1 MPHKPTSFRNRWPS
15 AILFAPTLLITAL
28 WINSAFAPKS
38 SAGSRAPLTWNCR
51 IVPNYI
57 RLEKTSAAIPV
68 TTLPAGAIPPTWG
81 NPPYN
86 GVTVQDSGIDNFD
99 WIKHSQANYF
109 QGAQVMSIHAL
120 SISLAIPFL
129 LSLPLSWIGFRL
141 WKRPSLQD
149 RRRRAG
155 LCPTCGYDVR
165 ASPNQCPECGV
176 KPT

>member
-1 MPHKPTSFRNRWPS
+1 MPHKPTFFRNRWRS
-15 AILFAPTLLITAL
+15 AFLFTPTLLVSGL
-28 WINSAFAPKS
+28 WIASAFTEKS
-38 SAGSRAPLTWNCR
+38 WIGFPTPLTWNCR

-81 NPPYN
+81 NPPFN
-86 GVTVQDSGIDNFD
+86 GLTVQDSGIDNFG
-99 WIKHSQANYF
+99 WIKQLQGHYLQGTQATPTRI
-109 QGAQVMSIHAL
+109 V
-120 SISLAIPFL
+120 SISLAIPFI

-149 RRRRAG
+149 RRRRDG